1 MDQILPMEDEESG
14 DELRIINAS
23 FADPYL
29 LILREDSSVKI
40 FKASGDGEL
49 EDVEAS
55 GLSSTKW
62 LSASLFRPFN
72 FTEVFAF
79 LLTPEGG
86 LHVFAMSE
94 MEKPSYVAEGLG
106 FLPPVLTVD
115 YVPRRS
121 AAKATIT
128 EILAADLGD
137 ATTRSPHLIVSST
150 DTSRRTH
157 TDTIR
162 FEPQTMILS
171 STKPS
176 IRRHDLRPSRGQK
189 IYDGS
194 SCPNSTFQGSLKR
207 QTKPPKKSRSRAL
220 SSRWTTYAAI
230 ALSSSV
236 GRHRHS
242 SSKSLPVRLVS
253 LV

>member
-1 MDQILPMEDEESG
+1 MEDEESG

-62 LSASLFRPFN
+62 LSASLFSSSM

-86 LHVFAMSE
+86 LHVFALSE
-94 MEKPSYVAEGLG
+94 LEKPSYVTEGLS

-137 ATTRSPHLIVSST
+137 ATTKSPHLIVSSPNRAKCLANCDRSAPRPMT
-150 DTSRRTH
+150 LSFTKLSTHLHGHRPNCGLRTS
-157 TDTIR
+157 
-162 FEPQTMILS
+162 
-171 STKPS
+171 
-176 IRRHDLRPSRGQK
+176 
-189 IYDGS
+189 DGS
-194 SCPNSTFQGSLKR
+194 RYLNNTFHDSQKR
-207 QTKPPKKSRSRAL
+207 SMNRQKKSRLKAL
-220 SSRWTTYAAI
+220 FLHWTTSVGT

-236 GRHRHS
+236 DHLQLS
-242 SSKSLPVRLVS
+242 SSKSLRARRA
-253 LV
+253 

>member
-14 DELRIINAS
+14 DEVGVINAS

-62 LSASLFRPFN
+62 LSASLFRSST

-94 MEKPSYVAEGLG
+94 LERPSYVAEGLG

-137 ATTRSPHLIVSST
+137 ATTRTPHLIVCPAETDRWIST
-150 DTSRRTH
+150 NIARSEH
-157 TDTIR
+157 
-162 FEPQTMILS
+162 PTMISSFTKLS
-171 STKPS
+171 T
-176 IRRHDLRPSRGQK
+176 HHHGLRPSFGPK
-189 IYDGS
+189 ISDG
-194 SCPNSTFQGSLKR
+194 
-207 QTKPPKKSRSRAL
+207 
-220 SSRWTTYAAI
+220 
-230 ALSSSV
+230 
-236 GRHRHS
+236 
-242 SSKSLPVRLVS
+242 
-253 LV
+253 

>member
-1 MDQILPMEDEESG
+1 MDQILSMEDEESG
-14 DELRIINAS
+14 DDLRIINAS

-40 FKASGDGEL
+40 FKATGDGEL

-62 LSASLFRPFN
+62 LSASLFSSST

-86 LHVFAMSE
+86 LHVFALSE
-94 MEKPSYVAEGLG
+94 LEKPCYVTEGLS

-115 YVPRRS
+115 YMPRRS

-137 ATTRSPHLIVSST
+137 ATTKSPHLIVSSLIEPEGLANC
-150 DTSRRTH
+150 DRFARRPMT
-157 TDTIR
+157 
-162 FEPQTMILS
+162 LS

-176 IRRHDLRPSRGQK
+176 THLHEHRPNYGPRTSGGSRYLNNTSHASQKRSMNRRR
-189 IYDGS
+189 
-194 SCPNSTFQGSLKR
+194 
-207 QTKPPKKSRSRAL
+207 KSRSKAL
-220 SSRWTTYAAI
+220 YS
-230 ALSSSV
+230 
-236 GRHRHS
+236 H
-242 SSKSLPVRLVS
+242 
-253 LV
+253 